1 MKNKKLPNSIAIL
14 SFIFTLTFTTNAFA
28 SSTSNWIET
37 WNKYRSQNNSG
48 HTSVPIDGGMG
59 ILVLG
64 AAAFGAYKLRGKK
77 NAKH

>member
-1 MKNKKLPNSIAIL
+1 MKNKKLLNRIATL
-14 SFIFTLTFTTNAFA
+14 SFIFSIFFTTNTFA
-28 SSTSNWIET
+28 SNFGNWMDL
-37 WNKYRSQNNSG
+37 WKNMQSQNTKG

-77 NAKH
+77 NA